1 MDPAQHEPGVS
12 LAAAFGHPG
21 VARAYR
27 HRPPYPDEV
36 FDLLARLITDR
47 PRTMLD
53 IGAGEGALARP
64 LARRADHVD
73 ALDISAAMVAEGRER
88 PGGRA
93 PNLRWIVG
101 AAETA
106 PLGGPYALVTAGA
119 SLHWMSWRPTLER
132 LAAAA
137 TANAFLAIVE
147 HGYHDPPWRAGLN
160 AVIAR
165 HSRSPGYDPDF
176 SLPDA
181 LAAAGLFEVAGHAS
195 TRPEPFRQRTEDY
208 IEQLHSTAS
217 LAREWMPPAEAAAFG
232 REVRAVVAPFAADGE
247 LETRIVAR
255 LTWGRILTGSVL
267 P

>member
-1 MDPAQHEPGVS
+1 MQHPQHGPDVS

-36 FDLLARLITDR
+36 FDVLQSLISDR
-47 PRTMLD
+47 PRTVLD

-88 PGGRA
+88 PGGRV

-106 PLGGPYALVTAGA
+106 PLDGPYALVTAGA
-119 SLHWMSWRPTLER
+119 SL
-132 LAAAA
+132 
-137 TANAFLAIVE
+137 
-147 HGYHDPPWRAGLN
+147 
-160 AVIAR
+160 
-165 HSRSPGYDPDF
+165 
-176 SLPDA
+176 
-181 LAAAGLFEVAGHAS
+181 
-195 TRPEPFRQRTEDY
+195 QRTEDY
-208 IEQLHSTAS
+208 IEQFHSTAS
-217 LAREWMPPAEAAAFG
+217 LAREWMPPSEAASFG
-232 REVRAVVAPFAADGE
+232 REVRAVVAPFATDGE
-247 LETRIVAR
+247 LETRIAAR